1 MRLPSRVVWPGVLLA
16 LLLSSGW
23 AQDPFPRQTSPD
35 ELAALEELLLDVP
48 PVCTLSVD
56 GPQTAKPGQLVRLDA
71 LVDKEAAV
79 LWHLVGAT
87 ADAWDTA
94 NGGTTV
100 FFATPIPG
108 RYTFLAVVACQ
119 GAGTVPEIRSLEHVV
134 TITGPAP
141 SPAPGPG
148 PLPGPGPGPAPAPTP
163 PPAPVFPVTKYGV
176 APVVYAGVCTL
187 PEAEKP
193 KAAAVAEN
201 YAVVASQIAAGTIRD
216 FETAIATVRRRNE
229 GKLDPNREA
238 HVKAWGTPLAQQIG
252 TLKTA
257 GKLATPDD
265 WRAVMEEAATALR
278 TWGAN

>member
-1 MRLPSRVVWPGVLLA
+1 MRLPSRVVWPGVLFA

-23 AQDPFPRQTSPD
+23 AQDPFPRQAAPD
-35 ELAALEELLLDVP
+35 ELAAFEELLLDVP

-71 LVDKEAAV
+71 LVDKDAAV

-87 ADAWDTA
+87 ADCWDTA
-94 NGGTTV
+94 NGGATV
-100 FFATPIPG
+100 FFATPTPG

-119 GAGTVPEIRSLEHVV
+119 GAGTTPEIRSLEHVV

-141 SPAPGPG
+141 GPLPPPGPAPGPN
-148 PLPGPGPGPAPAPTP
+148 PAPTP
-163 PPAPVFPVTKYGV
+163 PPAPVWPVTKYGV
-176 APVVYAGVCTL
+176 APVVYAGVSTL

-201 YAVVASQIAAGTIRD
+201 YAVVAAQIAAGTIRD
-216 FETAIATVRRRNE
+216 FETAISTVRRRNE

-265 WRAVMEEAATALR
+265 WRAVMDEAAAALR

>member
-1 MRLPSRVVWPGVLLA
+1 MRLPSRVLWPGVLLA

-23 AQDPFPRQTSPD
+23 AQDPFPRQVSPD
-35 ELAALEELLLDVP
+35 ELAALEEFLLDAS

-56 GPQTAKPGQLVRLDA
+56 GPMQAKPGQLVRLDA
-71 LVDKEAAV
+71 LVNEGSAV
-79 LWHLVGAT
+79 LWHLVGADP
-87 ADAWDTA
+87 AEWDTA
-94 NGGTTV
+94 NGGHTV
-100 FFATPIPG
+100 FFATATPG

-119 GAGTVPEIRSLEHVV
+119 GPSGVPQIRSQEHTVN
-134 TITGPAP
+134 ID
-141 SPAPGPG
+141 
-148 PLPGPGPGPAPAPTP
+148 GPAPAPPPGPSPRPTPTP
-163 PPAPVFPVTKYGV
+163 PNFPTTKYGV
-176 APVVYAGVCTL
+176 TPIVYAGVCTL

-216 FETAIATVRRRNE
+216 LETAIATVRRRNE

-238 HVKAWGTPLAQQIG
+238 HVKAWGNPLAQQIG

-265 WRAVMEEAATALR
+265 WRAVMEETATALR